1 MNKNVYLAGVL
12 AAFLLAGAAVAGAM
26 PVFADDD
33 KDEDNGAREGSSSS
47 SSLEREGDHGD
58 DDERG
63 GVGGLS
69 GLILYGVIAAVVG
82 TIGYT
87 AYKIFV
93 ARKKAVRT
101 HP

>member
-1 MNKNVYLAGVL
+1 MDKNVYLAGIV
-12 AAFLLAGAAVAGAM
+12 AAFLLAGAVAGVVPA
-26 PVFADDD
+26 FADDD
-33 KDEDNGAREGSSSS
+33 DEDEDNGAREGSSSS
-47 SSLEREGDHGD
+47 DREGDRDDDD

-63 GVGGLS
+63 GVGGFS
-69 GLILYGVIAAVVG
+69 GLMLYGVIAAVVG